1 MPRAKNSGKLLEQ
14 QKLFC
19 REYLVDRNAT
29 AAAIRAG
36 YSAKSANTNACR
48 MMKSTKIKL
57 HIGLLDKKLKSEH
70 ILSATETLERISR
83 EAMDMEN
90 SPKDR
95 LKALELLAKHHG
107 LLVERHE
114 VGGPGEFVK
123 LSDADIDREIMA
135 LGALREAAKPLVN

>member
-1 MPRAKNSGKLLEQ
+1 MPRAKNSGALTEQ
-14 QKLFC
+14 QKLYC

-36 YSAKSANTNACR
+36 YSKQSANTNSCR

-57 HIGLLDKKLKSEH
+57 YIGRLDRDIKSKH
-70 ILSATETLERISR
+70 ILDATETLERISR
-83 EAMDMEN
+83 EATDMKN
-90 SPKDR
+90 SPRDR

-123 LSDADIDREIMA
+123 LSDAEIDREIMA

>member
-36 YSAKSANTNACR
+36 YSKQSANTNSCR

-57 HIGLLDKKLKSEH
+57 HIGLLDRKIKSDQL
-70 ILSATETLERISR
+70 LSATETLERISE
-83 EAMDMEN
+83 EAVNMDAA
-90 SPKDR
+90 PRDR
-95 LKALELLAKHHG
+95 LRALELLAKHWG

-123 LSDADIDREIMA
+123 LSDAEIDREIMA

>member
-1 MPRAKNSGKLLEQ
+1 MPRAKNSGKLTEQ
-14 QKLFC
+14 QKLYC

-36 YSAKSANTNACR
+36 YSKQSANTNSCR

-57 HIGLLDKKLKSEH
+57 HIGLLDRKIKSDQL
-70 ILSATETLERISR
+70 LSATETLERISE
-83 EAMDMEN
+83 EAVNMDAA
-90 SPKDR
+90 PRDR
-95 LKALELLAKHHG
+95 LRALELLAKHWG

-123 LSDADIDREIMA
+123 LSDAEIDREIMA

>member
-1 MPRAKNSGKLLEQ
+1 MPRAKNSGKLTEQ
-14 QKLFC
+14 QKLYC

-29 AAAIRAG
+29 KAAIRAG
-36 YSAKSANTNACR
+36 YSERSANTNSCR

-57 HIGLLDKKLKSEH
+57 HIGLLDRKLKSEH

-83 EAMDMEN
+83 EAVNMEN
-90 SPKDR
+90 SPRDR

-114 VGGPGEFVK
+114 VGKPGDFVK
-123 LSDADIDREIMA
+123 LTDDEIDTEIMA
-135 LGALREAAKPLVN
+135 LGVLREAAKPLVN

>member
-1 MPRAKNSGKLLEQ
+1 MPRAKNSGALTEQ
-14 QKLFC
+14 QKLYC

-36 YSAKSANTNACR
+36 YSATSANTNSCR

-114 VGGPGEFVK
+114 VGGPGDFVK
-123 LSDADIDREIMA
+123 LSDAEIDAEIMA
-135 LGALREAAKPLVN
+135 LGAQRELAKPLVN